1 MKLKKKL
8 KIKIFLLFQL
18 IVSPPQLLLIDIY
31 IQDFFFFF
39 TFLVQGGWSHSF
51 LAPCI
56 EPKVQEFHSYWFRIG
71 TQ

>member
-39 TFLVQGGWSHSF
+39 TFLVQGG
-51 LAPCI
+51 
-56 EPKVQEFHSYWFRIG
+56 
-71 TQ
+71 

>member
-39 TFLVQGGWSHSF
+39 YFPSTRRMISF
-51 LAPCI
+51 IFSSL
-56 EPKVQEFHSYWFRIG
+56 H
-71 TQ
+71 